1 MMKEIKKKNSK
12 DTVRKRK
19 TRLKLKNGFLA
30 VRNSNME
37 IVESP
42 EKINHQIVFFV
53 RGITMELNIQ
63 PTLPY
68 KSGIVFLVHVP
79 EEKKLIS

>member
-1 MMKEIKKKNSK
+1 
-12 DTVRKRK
+12 
-19 TRLKLKNGFLA
+19 
-30 VRNSNME
+30 ME

-53 RGITMELNIQ
+53 RGITIELNIQ

-68 KSGIVFLVHVP
+68 KSGINCLPRVP
-79 EEKKLIS
+79 KEKKLMS

>member
-1 MMKEIKKKNSK
+1 
-12 DTVRKRK
+12 
-19 TRLKLKNGFLA
+19 
-30 VRNSNME
+30 ME

-53 RGITMELNIQ
+53 RGITIELNIQ

-68 KSGIVFLVHVP
+68 KSGIVFLVSL
-79 EEKKLIS
+79 KKKN

>member
-1 MMKEIKKKNSK
+1 MNRTMMKEIKKNSK

-19 TRLKLKNGFLA
+19 TRLKLKNGFLT

-53 RGITMELNIQ
+53 RGITIKLNIK
-63 PTLPY
+63 PTLRY
-68 KSGIVFLVHVP
+68 NIGWACRSGYRA
-79 EEKKLIS
+79 